1 MGESTGGNFWSDH
14 SGGDTD
20 GDGICD
26 LAYELAGRAR
36 DRFPLMKPRGR
47 IRAEVAVDPSGSGT
61 TEPGEWLTTYI
72 ELPAG
77 LPLEDIDMTTLLLNG
92 SIPSGGATSSAGDV
106 DKDGIPDLEA
116 RFIWA
121 DALRVLNRFGA
132 DREVVVTGRLKSGL
146 LFEAREL
153 SKNGNR

>member
-14 SGGDTD
+14 PGGDRD

-26 LAYELAGRAR
+26 RAYELAGGAR
-36 DRFPLMKPRGR
+36 DRFPFVKPRGR
-47 IRAEVAVDPSGSGT
+47 IQADLAIDPAGADAPEPRA
-61 TEPGEWLTTYI
+61 WLTTRI

-77 LPLEDIDMTTLLLNG
+77 LPLEDINMSTLLLNG
-92 SIPSGGATSSAGDV
+92 SVPSGGVMGAAGDF
-106 DKDGIPDLEA
+106 DMDGISDLEV
-116 RFIWA
+116 RFIWK
-121 DALRVLNRFGA
+121 DARRVLERSGA

-153 SKNGNR
+153 SKNGDR